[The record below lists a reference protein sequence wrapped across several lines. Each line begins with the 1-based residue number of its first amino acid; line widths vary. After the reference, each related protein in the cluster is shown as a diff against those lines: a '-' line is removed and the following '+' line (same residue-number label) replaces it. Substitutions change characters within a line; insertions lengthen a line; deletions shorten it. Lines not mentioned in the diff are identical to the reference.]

1 MTAKE
6 LFDNVYQKAIEF
18 GMLAK
23 NDRDTIIDTKGNA
36 IVRENL
42 FDISFHEETAYFG
55 FLSPEED
62 TKGPYSDFS
71 FVVFPN
77 NETEVSA
84 CIVCLGVGSLG
95 FKNDFHL
102 ASHPGL
108 RRNFIKLNHKDA
120 FFKTSFADIETTA
133 SDLIKRVNTDYVA
146 LKNVISRYKTVLPAA
161 RIVKL
166 DSKNPLVEEEA
177 MKVVFQWL
185 ATYAKMRE
193 WGTAEQ
199 KDIIKDTLTSL
210 SALGTEKEQTEIIKL
225 LEHRQ
230 FVVLQ
235 GAPGTG
241 KTWNALQIAQG
252 YNKCFFDQFHA
263 ETTYSDFVCGIEPIL
278 DEASGSTKFIRKK
291 GILCEALEYAS
302 EHPEQSVLLIID
314 EINRANLS
322 NVLGPVFFLFE
333 NNSEGRNVSIE
344 INGKWYKSIPKNLHV
359 LATMNTADRSLAVV
373 DFALRRRFVWYT
385 LRPHAIEVKA
395 KGLRFFEKK
404 FQLFADIFFDYA
416 TDDELNL
423 QPGQSYFIA
432 ANKDAM
438 KNRLI
443 YELMPLIKEYLAEG
457 YMLSAKNAFY
467 DLFVKETGKLLY
479 E

>member
-6 LFDNVYQKAIEF
+6 LFDKVYQKAIDF
-18 GMLAK
+18 GMVAK
-23 NDRDTIIDTKGNA
+23 NNGATITNVKGNV

-42 FDISFHEETAYFG
+42 FPISFVDGTAFFG

-62 TKGPYSDFS
+62 TTGAYSDFS
-71 FVVFPN
+71 FVVFPDN
-77 NETEVSA
+77 KDNVSA

-108 RRNFIKLNHKDA
+108 RRNFIKLTHADA

-133 SDLIKRVNTDYVA
+133 SDLLKRVNADHPDLT
-146 LKNVISRYKTVLPAA
+146 NVISIYKTVLPAA
-161 RIVKL
+161 RIVEFK
-166 DSKNPLVEEEA
+166 DSEEPEDP
-177 MKVVFQWL
+177 MEVVFRWL
-185 ATYAKMRE
+185 ATYAKMRD
-193 WGTAEQ
+193 WGLAKHKNEVKKTLKTLPTSVKVDEQ
-199 KDIIKDTLTSL
+199 KDIISL
-210 SALGTEKEQTEIIKL
+210 LN
-225 LEHRQ
+225 HRQ

-241 KTWNALQIAQG
+241 KTWNALQIAQN
-252 YNKCFFDQFHA
+252 YDKCFFDQFHA
-263 ETTYSDFVCGIEPIL
+263 ETTYSDFVCGIEPAL
-278 DEASGSTKFIRKK
+278 EASGSTKFIRKK
-291 GILCEALEYAS
+291 GVLCEALEYAQA
-302 EHPEQSVLLIID
+302 HQDQSVLLIID

-333 NNSEGRNVSIE
+333 NNSGGRTVSIKIGDNE
-344 INGKWYKSIPKNLHV
+344 YPSIPANLHV

-385 LRPHAIEVKA
+385 LRPHPIKVAGFDKQT
-395 KGLRFFEKK
+395 

-416 TDDELNL
+416 TDEELNL

-432 ANKDAM
+432 ASPDEM
-438 KNRLI
+438 KERLI
-443 YELMPLIKEYLAEG
+443 YELMPLIKEYLSEG
-457 YMLSAKNAFY
+457 YMLKAKNAFC
-467 DLFVKETGKLLY
+467 DLFIKETGKLLY

>member
-1 MTAKE
+1 MTAE
-6 LFDNVYQKAIEF
+6 DLFKKVYDKAIEF
-18 GMLAK
+18 GMVAK
-23 NDRDTIIDTKGNA
+23 NERDKIIDTKGNT
-36 IVRENL
+36 IVREN
-42 FDISFHEETAYFG
+42 ISSAFMDETAFFG
-55 FLSPEED
+55 FISPEED
-62 TKGPYSDFS
+62 TRGAYSDFS

-77 NETEVSA
+77 NEKNVSA

-133 SDLIKRVNTDYVA
+133 SDLLKRVNADHPDLT
-146 LKNVISRYKTVLPAA
+146 NVIDKYKTVLPAA
-161 RIVKL
+161 RIVEFP
-166 DSKNPLVEEEA
+166 DSEDPLVEEEA

-185 ATYAKMRE
+185 ATYAKMRD
-193 WGTAEQ
+193 WGLAKHKNEVKKTLKTLPTSVKVDEQ
-199 KDIIKDTLTSL
+199 KDIISL
-210 SALGTEKEQTEIIKL
+210 LN
-225 LEHRQ
+225 HRQ

-241 KTWNALQIAQG
+241 KTWNALQIAQN
-252 YNKCFFDQFHA
+252 YDKCFFDQFHA
-263 ETTYSDFVCGIEPIL
+263 ETTYSDFVCGIEPTL
-278 DEASGSTKFIRKK
+278 GASGSTTFKPKI
-291 GILCEALEYAS
+291 GILCQALKYARK
-302 EHPEQSVLLIID
+302 HPKQSVLLIID

-333 NNSEGRNVSIE
+333 NNSEGRDVSIK
-344 INGKWYKSIPKNLHV
+344 INGKPYTSIPKNLHV

-385 LRPHAIEVKA
+385 LRPHAIKVASPYTFYKDE
-395 KGLRFFEKK
+395 

-432 ANKDAM
+432 ADDAAM
-438 KNRLI
+438 KDRLI

-457 YMLSAKNAFY
+457 YMLSAKNAFC
-467 DLFVKETGKLLY
+467 DLFLKETGKLLY

>member
-6 LFDNVYQKAIEF
+6 LFDIVCQKAIDF
-18 GMLAK
+18 GMVAK
-23 NDRDTIIDTKGNA
+23 NNGATITNVKGNA
-36 IVRENL
+36 IVREN
-42 FDISFHEETAYFG
+42 ISNKAFVEGKAFFG

-62 TKGPYSDFS
+62 PTGAYSDFS
-71 FVVFPN
+71 FVVFPD
-77 NETEVSA
+77 NETNVSA
-84 CIVCLGVGSLG
+84 CIVCLCVGLLG

-108 RRNFIKLNHKDA
+108 RRNFIKLNDAEA

-133 SDLIKRVNTDYVA
+133 SELLKRVKHPELA
-146 LKNVISRYKTVLPAA
+146 KVIFNYRTLLPAA
-161 RIVKL
+161 RIVEFKDPEDPSNEL
-166 DSKNPLVEEEA
+166 E
-177 MKVVFQWL
+177 VVFQWL
-185 ATYAKMRE
+185 ATYAKIRD
-193 WGTAEQ
+193 WGTTPHKKEVKKTLKKLSTSGIVNEQ
-199 KDIIKDTLTSL
+199 KEIRSL
-210 SALGTEKEQTEIIKL
+210 LN
-225 LEHRQ
+225 HRQ

-241 KTWNALQIAQG
+241 KTWNALQIAQN
-252 YNKCFFDQFHA
+252 YDKCFFDQFHA
-263 ETTYSDFVCGIEPIL
+263 ETTYSDFVCGIEPTL
-278 DEASGSTKFIRKK
+278 GASGSTTFRQKK
-291 GILCEALEYAS
+291 GILCEALEYAAKNQD
-302 EHPEQSVLLIID
+302 EKVLLIID

-333 NNSEGRNVSIE
+333 NNSGGRAVSIK
-344 INGKWYKSIPKNLHV
+344 IGGNWYSSIPKNLHV

-385 LRPHAIEVKA
+385 LRPHAINVASPYTFYEN
-395 KGLRFFEKK
+395 E

-432 ANKDAM
+432 ASDTEM
-438 KNRLI
+438 KYRLI

-457 YMLSAKNAFY
+457 YMLSAKNAFF
-467 DLFVKETGKLLY
+467 DLFIKETGKLLY

>member
-1 MTAKE
+1 MTAKD
-6 LFDNVYQKAIEF
+6 LFNIVCQKAIAF
-18 GMLAK
+18 GMDAK
-23 NDRDTIIDTKGNA
+23 NDKTTITNVKGNA
-36 IVRENL
+36 IVREN
-42 FDISFHEETAYFG
+42 ISPIAFVDGTAFFG

-62 TKGPYSDFS
+62 TTGPYSDFS
-71 FVVFPN
+71 FVVFPD
-77 NETEVSA
+77 NETNVSG

-108 RRNFIKLNHKDA
+108 RRNFIKLNDADA
-120 FFKTSFADIETTA
+120 FFKSSFADIETTA
-133 SDLIKRVNTDYVA
+133 SELLKRVKANHPDLT
-146 LKNVISRYKTVLPAA
+146 NVIDKYKTVLPAA
-161 RIVKL
+161 RIVEFKDPEDPSNEL
-166 DSKNPLVEEEA
+166 E
-177 MKVVFQWL
+177 VVFQWL
-185 ATYAKMRE
+185 ATYAKIRD
-193 WGTAEQ
+193 WGTTPHKKEVKKTLKKLSTSGIVNEQ
-199 KDIIKDTLTSL
+199 KEIRSL
-210 SALGTEKEQTEIIKL
+210 LN
-225 LEHRQ
+225 HRQ

-241 KTWNALQIAQG
+241 KTWNALQIAQN
-252 YNKCFFDQFHA
+252 YDKCFFDQFHA
-263 ETTYSDFVCGIEPIL
+263 ETTYSDFVCGIEPTL
-278 DEASGSTKFIRKK
+278 GASGSTTFKQKK
-291 GILCEALEYAS
+291 GILCQALEYAS
-302 EHPEQSVLLIID
+302 NHPEQSVLLIID

-333 NNSEGRNVSIE
+333 NNSGGRTVSIK
-344 INGKWYKSIPKNLHV
+344 IGDNKYSSIPANLHV

-385 LRPHAIEVKA
+385 LRPHAIKVASPYTFYKDE
-395 KGLRFFEKK
+395 

-432 ANKDAM
+432 ASPNEM
-438 KNRLI
+438 KERLI

-457 YMLSAKNAFY
+457 YMLSAKNAFF
-467 DLFVKETGKLLY
+467 DLFIKETGKLLY

>member
-1 MTAKE
+1 MTAKD
-6 LFDNVYQKAIEF
+6 LFDKVCQKAIAF
-18 GMLAK
+18 GMDAK
-23 NDRDTIIDTKGNA
+23 NDKTTITNVKGNA
-36 IVRENL
+36 IVREN
-42 FDISFHEETAYFG
+42 ISNKAYVEGKAFFG

-62 TKGPYSDFS
+62 PTGAYSDFS

-77 NETEVSA
+77 NDTNVSA

-108 RRNFIKLNHKDA
+108 RRNFIKLKHDDA
-120 FFKTSFADIETTA
+120 FFKSSFADIETTA
-133 SDLIKRVNTDYVA
+133 SELLKRVKADHPDLT
-146 LKNVISRYKTVLPAA
+146 NVIDKYKTVLPAA
-161 RIVKL
+161 RIVEFK
-166 DSKNPLVEEEA
+166 DSEDPKDDPIE
-177 MKVVFQWL
+177 VVFQWL
-185 ATYAKMRE
+185 ATYAKIRD
-193 WGTAEQ
+193 WGTTPHKKEVKNTLKKLSTSGIVNEQ
-199 KDIIKDTLTSL
+199 KEIRSL
-210 SALGTEKEQTEIIKL
+210 LNR
-225 LEHRQ
+225 RQ

-241 KTWNALQIAQG
+241 KTWNALQIAKG
-252 YNKCFFDQFHA
+252 YDKCFFDQFHA
-263 ETTYSDFVCGIEPIL
+263 ETTYSDFVCGIEPNL
-278 DEASGSTKFIRKK
+278 GASGSTTFKPKK
-291 GILCEALEYAS
+291 GILCQALEYAVTN
-302 EHPEQSVLLIID
+302 ETEKVLLIID

-333 NNSEGRNVSIE
+333 NNSGGRVVSIK
-344 INGKWYKSIPKNLHV
+344 IGGNWYSNIPKNLQV

-385 LRPHAIEVKA
+385 LHPHAINVAPPYTFYKDE
-395 KGLRFFEKK
+395 

-432 ANKDAM
+432 ASPDEM
-438 KNRLI
+438 KERLI

-457 YMLSAKNAFY
+457 YMLSAKNAFF
-467 DLFVKETGKLLY
+467 DLFIKETGKLLY